1 MVFLFYYDA
10 HFGGNMP
17 EVIIVGGGLAG
28 MSAATRLMEQGFD
41 IALYEQNDFLGG
53 KLGAYRLSGKPDPH
67 EHCYH
72 MYLNWYNNFWQ
83 LMKEIGSLDK
93 FVASPV
99 IGCRLPGDHETRRYL
114 VNAGSPATNLTNMM
128 NGIVPPAEYFLWA
141 YSLIDLIGTQSM
153 SEDVLEQTSV
163 QNFFRSRSYSTDASI
178 ENCSR
183 TLAEA
188 FAAPSYLSSA
198 RSYQSLIKYGYP
210 NPVPSLWLLTQNTND
225 AIFEPWAKHLEA
237 RAKHL
242 KRHFKIHRR
251 ARLEQLH
258 LRDGKVSKLTFGR
271 MPSDPTSDRGVVP
284 KPSKT
289 WEVDVPGDL
298 ILTVPP
304 QSLARLVSW
313 EVAACS
319 PNLETVRL
327 LRSEPM
333 ISLDIYF
340 KREIAGLNDS
350 ITLLLNSKYTLSMLD
365 NSKVWKDFPKDRTA
379 LNVIASNADL
389 IVDYPNE
396 VILDIL
402 LKELQRFLDFKLD
415 SAADRSL
422 RDDDVDY
429 ARCQVQTNVGE
440 ALFVNQVGSWASRP
454 SATCDIPNLFLAG
467 DFCQTFIDVVTIEGA
482 VVSGLVAAEALR
494 GRRGIGAPI
503 DVVRPNSYPAFIP
516 AMLSMA
522 LRPAAQVAQAVSV
535 LDSTVRAQFS
545 RIFPNG

>member
-1 MVFLFYYDA
+1 
-10 HFGGNMP
+10 
-17 EVIIVGGGLAG
+17 
-28 MSAATRLMEQGFD
+28 
-41 IALYEQNDFLGG
+41 
-53 KLGAYRLSGKPDPH
+53 
-67 EHCYH
+67 
-72 MYLNWYNNFWQ
+72 
-83 LMKEIGSLDK
+83 
-93 FVASPV
+93 
-99 IGCRLPGDHETRRYL
+99 
-114 VNAGSPATNLTNMM
+114 
-128 NGIVPPAEYFLWA
+128 
-141 YSLIDLIGTQSM
+141 
-153 SEDVLEQTSV
+153 
-163 QNFFRSRSYSTDASI
+163 
-178 ENCSR
+178 
-183 TLAEA
+183 
-188 FAAPSYLSSA
+188 
-198 RSYQSLIKYGYP
+198 
-210 NPVPSLWLLTQNTND
+210 
-225 AIFEPWAKHLEA
+225 LEA
-237 RAKHL
+237 RAKEL
-242 KRHFKIHRR
+242 GRHFKIHRR

-258 LRDGKVSKLTFGR
+258 VSDGKVCKLTLGR
-271 MPSDPTSDRGVVP
+271 MPATPASDRGDPP

-289 WEVDVPGDL
+289 WEVDVSGDL

-333 ISLDIYF
+333 ISLDLYF

-365 NSKVWKDFPKDRTA
+365 NSKVWKDFPKGRTA

-389 IVDYPNE
+389 IVDYPSE

-402 LKELQRFLDFKLD
+402 LKELQHFLDFKLD
-415 SAADRSL
+415 LAADRSL

-429 ARCQVQTNVGE
+429 ARCHLQTNVGE

-494 GRRGIGAPI
+494 SRRGVGAPI
-503 DVVRPNSYPAFIP
+503 DVIRPDSYPAFIP

>member
-1 MVFLFYYDA
+1 MA
-10 HFGGNMP
+10 

-53 KLGAYRLSGKPDPH
+53 KLGAYRLSDKPDPH
-67 EHCYH
+67 EHSYH
-72 MYLNWYNNFWQ
+72 MYLNWYNNFWK
-83 LMKEIGSLDK
+83 LMREIGALDK
-93 FVASPV
+93 FEASPV

-114 VNAGSPATNLTNMM
+114 VNAGSPATTLTNMM
-128 NGIVPPAEYFLWA
+128 NGIVPPAEYFLWS
-141 YSLIDLIGTQSM
+141 YSMLDLIGTQSM

-210 NPVPSLWLLTQNTND
+210 SPVPSLWLLTENTND
-225 AIFEPWAKHLEA
+225 AIFEPWAKHLEV
-237 RAKHL
+237 RAKEL
-242 KRHFKIHRR
+242 GRHFKIHRR
-251 ARLEQLH
+251 TRLEQLH
-258 LRDGKVSKLTFGR
+258 LRDGKVCKLTLGR
-271 MPSDPTSDRGVVP
+271 MPATPNSDRGERP

-333 ISLDIYF
+333 ISLDLYF
-340 KREIAGLNDS
+340 KREIAGLNNS

-365 NSKVWKDFPKDRTA
+365 NSKVWKDFPKGGTA

-389 IVDYPNE
+389 IADYPNE

-402 LKELQRFLDFKLD
+402 LKELQRFLDFNLESGD
-415 SAADRSL
+415 DRSA
-422 RDDDVDY
+422 RNDDVDY
-429 ARCQVQTNVGE
+429 ARCHVQTNVGE

-467 DFCQTFIDVVTIEGA
+467 DFCQTFVDVVTIEGA
-482 VVSGLVAAEALR
+482 VVSGLIAAEALR
-494 GRRGIGAPI
+494 SRRSVGAPI
-503 DVVRPNSYPAFIP
+503 DIVRPDSYPAFIP
-516 AMLSMA
+516 AMLSLA

-535 LDSTVRAQFS
+535 LDSTVRAQFA
-545 RIFPNG
+545 RVFPNG